1 MFLNP
6 KTGLTYQLH
15 EFYYL
20 HRKILK
26 AARLRVDRFSRHG
39 AAVSGGGAMTVKEWA
54 ECWIEHRDKPN
65 VRPTTLAAHRYVM
78 QNHILP
84 GLGNVE
90 LEQLTE
96 ADVGQ
101 FLDERK
107 HFGSHRPESADY
119 PGLSDETMRHIHR
132 LLQQYLERAVVEK
145 RIDKN
150 PARAFRYTKPKL
162 VKANVLSALE
172 IEDYLDAAERLG
184 YLPMF
189 TLELTGGLLEVEL
202 IALKWSDLNAEDGTL
217 TIHGRVV
224 ERRELVEYADKTRT
238 ISLPRQTVQLLDQ
251 EHARHPSS
259 PYMFP
264 HPGTLKPYSPNMVRL
279 LHKRVTEQAGLDHVR
294 FVDLRHTYAVLT
306 LKGGTDAR
314 TLASLLGYSRPSNT
328 RQAYKDLPMKEQ
340 EKPMCAPC
348 EASVG
353 ELQTAAEKITLGLN
367 F

>member
-1 MFLNP
+1 
-6 KTGLTYQLH
+6 
-15 EFYYL
+15 
-20 HRKILK
+20 
-26 AARLRVDRFSRHG
+26 
-39 AAVSGGGAMTVKEWA
+39 MTVREWV
-54 ECWIEHRDKPN
+54 EDWMERWDKPN
-65 VRPTTLAAHRYVM
+65 VRPTTFAAHRYVM

-84 GLGNVE
+84 GLGNVK

-107 HFGSHRPESADY
+107 RFGSHRPESADY

-132 LLQQYLERAVVEK
+132 LLQQCLERAVVEK

-150 PARAFRYTKPKL
+150 PARAFHYTKPKA
-162 VKANVLSALE
+162 VKANGLSAME
-172 IEDYLDAAERLG
+172 IEDYLDAAEELG

-189 TLELTGGLLEVEL
+189 TLVLTSGLREGEL
-202 IALKWSDLNAEDGTL
+202 IALKWSDLNVEDGTL
-217 TIHGRVV
+217 TVHEGRVV
-224 ERRELVEYADKTRT
+224 ERRELVEYAGKTRI
-238 ISLPRQTVQLLDQ
+238 ISLPRQMVQLLEQ
-251 EHARHPSS
+251 EHAKHPSS

-294 FVDLRHTYAVLT
+294 FVDLRHTYAVLA
-306 LKGGTDAR
+306 LKGGMDAR
-314 TLASLLGYSRPSNT
+314 ALASLLGHSRPTNT
-328 RQAYKDLPMKEQ
+328 RNAYKEYLPMKGAER
-340 EKPMCAPC
+340 PTCAPC

-367 F
+367 I